1 MPESPTQVIRRVG
14 TERLLIPIIGTAPL
28 IMHRWSEKARR
39 ELLESQQGKKKIK
52 TPLDPQAEYEASS
65 YRIEGVEVP
74 ILGRDPRTPVETH
87 STESQARRNAEDA
100 ERGRDPQMAPIETVE
115 GPVYGFPALAFKSA
129 TVETFRFFDKSVTKV
144 MLQQSLYFKGV
155 FSKSEPMSLVRIY
168 GEPQMREDIVT
179 VGMGTQPR
187 YRAEFEEWRAVL
199 DVRYVTATLDPGTVL
214 NLIESGG
221 MFVGVGEWR
230 PEKSGESGTY
240 EIDDTREVVAVQE
253 GGDETP
259 LEPTTAA
266 KARR

>member
-52 TPLDPQAEYEASS
+52 TPLDPRAEYEASS
-65 YRIEGVEVP
+65 YRIQVDGEE
-74 ILGRDPRTPVETH
+74 
-87 STESQARRNAEDA
+87 ES
-100 ERGRDPQMAPIETVE
+100 
-115 GPVYGFPALAFKSA
+115 YGFPALAFKSA

-155 FSKSEPMSLVRIY
+155 FSKSEPMSLVKID

-240 EIDDTREVVAVQE
+240 EIDGSREVVAVQE
-253 GGDETP
+253 GGEETP
-259 LEPTTAA
+259 LEQAG
-266 KARR
+266 R